1 MNTTTTPPT
10 SRPTLLVPLG
20 HGSVV
25 RLVVT
30 PNQSFWQCVLW
41 FHETAWLRN
50 LDRDTAP
57 SCEDLNDELNAHPG
71 LWVCI
76 GHNR

>member
-1 MNTTTTPPT
+1 MNTPSSTTCPP
-10 SRPTLLVPLG
+10 LLVPLG

-30 PNQSFWQCVLW
+30 PSQSFWQCVLW
-41 FHETAWLRN
+41 FHETACLRN

-57 SCEDLNDELNAHPG
+57 SREDLIDDLNAHPG

-76 GHNR
+76 GQNR